1 MTKEKEADKM
11 KLWKSLLASVLAI
24 LLIMSTSLCAFAYT
38 DISEDNQ
45 YKEYIKIVD
54 SLGLIPANTMGD
66 FNPVGYYSR
75 GEALVTAYRMIN
87 GSDGDLD
94 DFRSGGQL
102 FEDVDSSNP
111 YFPYVNWAYDNS
123 LITNEIEEQKFAP
136 ADPISGAEFLT
147 LFVKVGGVDID
158 AVLNAGGGSGEDGEG
173 GGEGSGEETAES
185 GADGAGTSTGEY
197 TYPDTYID
205 AAFDFAGDVAGDEE
219 KITRE
224 VAAMTIAQLLWYQD
238 SETNIDLSSL
248 QDDNGNYLNNF
259 ATKVYGLNKV
269 SMNIRATKNRKMGY
283 EFDGDVLLSSG
294 YEMKTDEDLSRY
306 IGHPISITFRDHD
319 KSGTLTDDEEIIDY
333 TVNSLMIMTPE
344 LADLTLT
351 SYTEFSV
358 TSIGLTFAITNATKF
373 YYNDEIWSEDEL
385 INLISIAGGTGNNAV
400 ISTRPNMMLTVV
412 PSEVADSDSGSTMI
426 LEIFVEE
433 HRPAKIVDI
442 SNGAYT
448 LLDYYSRGTANEY
461 QQYDASDIVF
471 STSNTAVGDYVN
483 FYTSYGKCYILE
495 GSAKETT
502 VKSIGAGNTLTLEDD
517 TVLTPHQLFRRSNT
531 LPEIGKKIVAI
542 TEDVTGTYY
551 LGWEYPNSME
561 KTPAM
566 VLSYTE
572 KGASVLYHIYDCT
585 TKTEKDLDVN
595 IDNIDAASAIEEG
608 EFVYYSKDS
617 DGNFAITRANVSDK
631 VKLGVETDEYFV
643 ESGTGTIYKKS
654 KYYYGNLY
662 TDTFKE
668 DYYKMILD
676 VSGNVLALE

>member
-1 MTKEKEADKM
+1 M

-24 LLIMSTSLCAFAYT
+24 LLIFSTSLCAFAYT

-54 SLGLIPANTMGD
+54 ALGLIPANTMGD

-94 DFRSGGQL
+94 DYRSGGQL

-147 LFVKVGGVDID
+147 LFVKVGGIDID
-158 AVLNAGGGSGEDGEG
+158 AVLAGGSGGGEEGEG
-173 GGEGSGEETAES
+173 GGEEGS
-185 GADGAGTSTGEY
+185 ADGAGTTAGEY

-205 AAFDFAGDVAGDEE
+205 AAFDFAGDVMGDEE

-224 VAAMTIAQLLWYQD
+224 VASMTIAQLLWYQD

-248 QDDNGNYLNNF
+248 QDDNGNYLNCF

-269 SMNIRATKNRKMGY
+269 VMNIRATKTRKMGF

-294 YEMKTDEDLSRY
+294 YEMTTDEELSRY
-306 IGHPISITFRDHD
+306 IGHPISITFRDQD

-333 TVNSLMIMTPE
+333 TVNSLMILTPE
-344 LADLTLT
+344 LSDLTLT
-351 SYTEFSV
+351 SYTEFAV
-358 TSIGLTFAITNATKF
+358 TSIGLSFSITGATKL
-373 YYNDEIWSEDEL
+373 YYNDELWSEDEL
-385 INLISIAGGTGNNAV
+385 INLITIAGSTGANA
-400 ISTRPNMMLTVV
+400 IITTRPNMMLTVV
-412 PSEVADSDSGSTMI
+412 PSEVADTESGSTMI
-426 LEIFVEE
+426 LEMFVEE

-461 QQYDASDIVF
+461 QQYDVSDIVF
-471 STSNTAVGDYVN
+471 STSNTSVGDYVN

-502 VKSIGAGNTLTLEDD
+502 VKSIGSGNKLTLEDD

-531 LPEIGKKIVAI
+531 IPEIGKKIIAI

-566 VLSYTE
+566 VLTYTE
-572 KGASVLYHIYDCT
+572 KGATVLYHVYDCV
-585 TKTEKDLDVN
+585 TKKEIDLDIN
-595 IDNIDAASAIEEG
+595 IDYIDANSAIEEG
-608 EFVYYSKDS
+608 EFVYYSQDTE
-617 DGNFAITRANVSDK
+617 GNYAITRANISDK
-631 VKLGVETDEYFV
+631 VKLGVETDDYFV
-643 ESGTGTIYKKS
+643 ESSTGKIYKKS